1 VTTSH
6 SAQEIQDIARDQ
18 YGPDAAAYSDHAGGI
33 TIHANGLHA
42 RVPRQ
47 RSRVLDW
54 LTSNYHDDPG

>member
-6 SAQEIQDIARDQ
+6 TAQQIQDITRDQ
-18 YGPDAAAYSDHAGGI
+18 YDPDATAHSDHHGGI

-47 RSRVLDW
+47 RSRVLAQ
-54 LTSNYHDDPG
+54 LTSNYDDDPD